1 MSICMYYNTYILYT
15 TIYQYYNRYSR
26 IDTYIPMLLSL
37 CRILYY
43 SFFYFFILS
52 LFSTSLFIRMKVI
65 YRLLFCK
72 GSAARKYGK
81 HQSLIDRKLC
91 MTLRNR
97 RLRFPENFS
106 DQLFALLSLCGGS
119 YTLHIKGS
127 R

>member
-1 MSICMYYNTYILYT
+1 MYIRIEVLLCIHLCWYIAIRGGEILYLFKVNRVY
-15 TIYQYYNRYSR
+15 TIP
-26 IDTYIPMLLSL
+26 IV
-37 CRILYY
+37 
-43 SFFYFFILS
+43 FYALFIYLFILS
-52 LFSTSLFIRMKVI
+52 LFSTSLSIRMKVI

>member
-1 MSICMYYNTYILYT
+1 MYIRIEVLLCIHLCWYIAIRGEILYLFKVNRVY
-15 TIYQYYNRYSR
+15 TIP
-26 IDTYIPMLLSL
+26 IV
-37 CRILYY
+37 
-43 SFFYFFILS
+43 FYALFIYLFILS
-52 LFSTSLFIRMKVI
+52 LFSTSLSIRMKVI

-81 HQSLIDRKLC
+81 YQSLIDRKLC

>member
-1 MSICMYYNTYILYT
+1 MYIRIEVLLCIHLCWYIAIRGEILYLFKVNRGY
-15 TIYQYYNRYSR
+15 TIP
-26 IDTYIPMLLSL
+26 IV
-37 CRILYY
+37 
-43 SFFYFFILS
+43 FYALFIYLFILS
-52 LFSTSLFIRMKVI
+52 LFSTSLSIRMKVI

-106 DQLFALLSLCGGS
+106 DQLFALLSLCDGS

>member
-1 MSICMYYNTYILYT
+1 MYIRIEVLLCIHLCWYIAIRGEILYLFKVNRVY
-15 TIYQYYNRYSR
+15 TIP
-26 IDTYIPMLLSL
+26 IV
-37 CRILYY
+37 
-43 SFFYFFILS
+43 FYALFIYLFILS
-52 LFSTSLFIRMKVI
+52 LFSTSLSIRMKVI

-81 HQSLIDRKLC
+81 YQSLIDRKLC

-106 DQLFALLSLCGGS
+106 DQLFALLSLCDGS

>member
-1 MSICMYYNTYILYT
+1 MYIRIEVLLCIHLCWYIAIRGEILYLFKVNRVY
-15 TIYQYYNRYSR
+15 TIP
-26 IDTYIPMLLSL
+26 IV
-37 CRILYY
+37 
-43 SFFYFFILS
+43 FYALFIYLFILS
-52 LFSTSLFIRMKVI
+52 LFSTSLSIRMKVI

>member
-1 MSICMYYNTYILYT
+1 MYIRIEVLLCIHLCWYIAIRGEILYLFKVNRVY
-15 TIYQYYNRYSR
+15 TIP
-26 IDTYIPMLLSL
+26 IV
-37 CRILYY
+37 
-43 SFFYFFILS
+43 FYALFIYLFILS
-52 LFSTSLFIRMKVI
+52 LFSTSLSIRMKVI

-72 GSAARKYGK
+72 SSAARKYGK
-81 HQSLIDRKLC
+81 YQSLIDRKLC

>member
-1 MSICMYYNTYILYT
+1 MYIRIEVLLRIHLYWYIAIRGEILYLFKVNRVY
-15 TIYQYYNRYSR
+15 TIP
-26 IDTYIPMLLSL
+26 IV
-37 CRILYY
+37 
-43 SFFYFFILS
+43 FYALFIYLFILS
-52 LFSTSLFIRMKVI
+52 LFSTSLSIRMKVI

-72 GSAARKYGK
+72 GSAARKHGK

-91 MTLRNR
+91 MTLRNQ